1 MLYILVKYFWLAV
14 ISFRQPIR
22 LFGRE
27 NIPRKGAF
35 LFVANHLSSNDPF
48 LLAAGTR
55 RHLAFMGKASLFRHP
70 VAGFIMRGLNAFPV
84 DRDADPRAVLEKTV
98 EILRGGR
105 PTTMFPEG
113 SRNKVDTSLRE
124 FKKGA
129 ALVAVKAGVPVLP
142 AAILG
147 TRNKEEPITVLY
159 GKPIFPPE
167 NTREGI
173 RGFNEEMH
181 QAVQSCL
188 EELRPLHAR
197 RLEARKGRKKD

>member
-55 RHLAFMGKASLFRHP
+55 RHLALMGKASLFRHP
-70 VAGFIMRGLNAFPV
+70 VAGFIMRGLNTFPV

-98 EILRGGR
+98 EILRGGAGLR
-105 PTTMFPEG
+105 PCFPKE
-113 SRNKVDTSLRE
+113 
-124 FKKGA
+124 A
-129 ALVAVKAGVPVLP
+129 
-142 AAILG
+142 G
-147 TRNKEEPITVLY
+147 TRWI
-159 GKPIFPPE
+159 PPFGISR
-167 NTREGI
+167 RE
-173 RGFNEEMH
+173 
-181 QAVQSCL
+181 
-188 EELRPLHAR
+188 RPWWR
-197 RLEARKGRKKD
+197 